1 MGFIDDLK
9 EMLDDID
16 IEELAEDAD
25 HITVEIVT
33 NKKDLDKR
41 IKELKEEGYTLATGE
56 PDEPD
61 QDEDDDEDLPE
72 DEEELEE
79 VLRMKARKS
88 FGKMVKEIGAEKAK
102 QHVELAMYRGIID
115 NLLERKIPLDP
126 DAVEKYN
133 NLCREENPEACDPD
147 VLEFLYLVVRHMAE
161 KKKREILDG

>member
-56 PDEPD
+56 PDE
-61 QDEDDDEDLPE
+61 DEDEDLPE

-79 VLRMKARKS
+79 VLRMKARES
-88 FGKMVKEIGAEKAK
+88 FGEMAKEIGAEKAK
-102 QHVELAMYRGIID
+102 QHVELAMYRGILD
-115 NLLERKIPLDP
+115 NLMERKIPLDP

-133 NLCREENPEACDPD
+133 NLCRELNPDFCDSD
-147 VLEFLYLVVRHMAE
+147 LLEFLYLVVRHMAE